1 MSIVKRYQRKN
12 PERVRISDIDVLDI
26 HVGGAYLL
34 IDQLNLHADSSVLL
48 MKKKRGGVQKN
59 LTKMHSNILLLIRA
73 FIVHQIIHE
82 LPVLMHICI
91 VSKNLTSFVLNI
103 HIL

>member
-1 MSIVKRYQRKN
+1 MEKLKRSKFSYKIWRQKLKSKHRTHPHKK
-12 PERVRISDIDVLDI
+12 
-26 HVGGAYLL
+26 
-34 IDQLNLHADSSVLL
+34 LNGRS
-48 MKKKRGGVQKN
+48 
-59 LTKMHSNILLLIRA
+59 A